1 MNHQFRKRSDPTRV
15 LLYILIIGV
24 MLAVSVTTAVSAY
37 TIIATAGNNGQISPA
52 GAISV
57 ASGGDFLF
65 NIVPDNGYHIEEM
78 TIDGEVNPKA
88 SGASQYMQPFT
99 NVNAAHSISV
109 TFAKDTGSLT
119 VNSEPG
125 GATIYIDGISSGKT
139 TRDTVSDI
147 TVGNHELKLTLAGYN
162 DYTSSV
168 IVEKDHTNNVQKA
181 NLVPVT
187 PNVPTTTPISVS
199 STPPGATVYLD
210 GTNMGISPLMIPS
223 VSYGTHTL
231 RITYSGYQDS
241 SNTVAVSGSSNTY
254 VYILTPNVPTTSPIS
269 VSSTPSGASVSLDG
283 VNKGTTPVTIPS
295 VPYGTHTLLLT
306 YSGYQNSSNT
316 ETVSASSNAYYYPLI
331 PTGQIS
337 FLPPE
342 ITTLPTTVPTSGL
355 TPQPNTT
362 QAVISGTPL
371 VVTPVVNGTQN
382 PGINNSTALVPAVT
396 SPQDTPANG
405 SSNMTLPGIKPPAG
419 LASWNVI
426 IFLFI
431 AVIPLVLLLA
441 HDYLGLGHISFPQPL
456 VVRAGV
462 AFGQV
467 ACGFGLLFVLSR
479 MIALLPALTNTLTLP
494 LLLIVLLLGAYLI
507 FSALAL
513 AVGSL
518 LSRPLR
524 WTLKVHV
531 VIGVI
536 VLIVTPILLFSLGQG
551 ETMAILVTIVA
562 APVSA
567 LLALWQDHSLAMQVQ
582 KRSYPFGLFNGDETR
597 VPSGSDPYR
606 RSTAT
611 RPDIFPPELADRYT
625 SIDFL
630 GMGGISHVFRAM
642 RLKDGMTVA
651 VKIPIRFD
659 DTTGKCF
666 MKEILAWEGLR
677 HPNIVEIT
685 EVNILPIP
693 YVEMEFVKSGLA
705 DLKTPLP
712 VKDAAEIVT
721 GVAEGLAYA
730 HEQGIIHRDI
740 KPQNILIDRQ
750 GVPKISDW
758 GMSRLIGSS
767 AIPTVAGFSLAY
779 AAPEQISP
787 GKFGETDA
795 RTDIYQ
801 LGVVFYELVTGKL
814 LFPGDDLAEVSN
826 AIISRMPVPPS
837 EVNPL
842 ARPLDPVILKCLQ
855 KDPGDRYQSVR
866 TLLEDLKWF
875 LDSQHDTLD
884 NDSWY
889 EGNGTVE

>member
-1 MNHQFRKRSDPTRV
+1 
-15 LLYILIIGV
+15 
-24 MLAVSVTTAVSAY
+24 
-37 TIIATAGNNGQISPA
+37 
-52 GAISV
+52 
-57 ASGGDFLF
+57 
-65 NIVPDNGYHIEEM
+65 M
-78 TIDGEVNPKA
+78 T
-88 SGASQYMQPFT
+88 M
-99 NVNAAHSISV
+99 
-109 TFAKDTGSLT
+109 
-119 VNSEPG
+119 
-125 GATIYIDGISSGKT
+125 
-139 TRDTVSDI
+139 
-147 TVGNHELKLTLAGYN
+147 
-162 DYTSSV
+162 
-168 IVEKDHTNNVQKA
+168 
-181 NLVPVT
+181 
-187 PNVPTTTPISVS
+187 
-199 STPPGATVYLD
+199 
-210 GTNMGISPLMIPS
+210 
-223 VSYGTHTL
+223 
-231 RITYSGYQDS
+231 
-241 SNTVAVSGSSNTY
+241 
-254 VYILTPNVPTTSPIS
+254 
-269 VSSTPSGASVSLDG
+269 
-283 VNKGTTPVTIPS
+283 
-295 VPYGTHTLLLT
+295 
-306 YSGYQNSSNT
+306 
-316 ETVSASSNAYYYPLI
+316 
-331 PTGQIS
+331 
-337 FLPPE
+337 
-342 ITTLPTTVPTSGL
+342 
-355 TPQPNTT
+355 
-362 QAVISGTPL
+362 
-371 VVTPVVNGTQN
+371 
-382 PGINNSTALVPAVT
+382 
-396 SPQDTPANG
+396 
-405 SSNMTLPGIKPPAG
+405 PGIKPPAG

-441 HDYLGLGHISFPQPL
+441 HDYLGLGHLSFPQPL

-567 LLALWQDHSLAMQVQ
+567 LLALWQDHSLALQVQ

-659 DTTGKCF
+659 ETTGKCF

-721 GVAEGLAYA
+721 GVAEGLSYA
-730 HEQGIIHRDI
+730 HGQGIIHRDI
-740 KPQNILIDRQ
+740 KPQNILIDSH

-787 GKFGETDA
+787 GRFGETDA

-842 ARPLDPVILKCLQ
+842 AGPLDPIILKCLQ
-855 KDPGDRYQSVR
+855 KDPSDRYQSVR
-866 TLLEDLKWF
+866 TLLGDLKLF
-875 LDSQHDTLD
+875 LESQHDTLD

-889 EGNGTVE
+889 EGKGTVE

>member
-24 MLAVSVTTAVSAY
+24 MLAVSVTTAASAY
-37 TIIATAGNNGQISPA
+37 TITATAGSHGKISPS
-52 GAISV
+52 GTV
-57 ASGGDFLF
+57 PVDSGGDILF
-65 NIVPDNGYHIEEM
+65 FIDPDAGYHFDLM
-78 TIDGEVNPKA
+78 TVDGKVTPVSPVYKF
-88 SGASQYMQPFT
+88 S
-99 NVNAAHSISV
+99 NVNADHSLSV
-109 TFAKDTGSLT
+109 TFAPDLGSIR
-119 VNSEPG
+119 VSSDPN
-125 GATIYIDGISSGKT
+125 GATIFIDGTDVGTTPKT
-139 TRDTVSDI
+139 VNAI
-147 TVGNHELKLTLAGYN
+147 PAGAHELKLALAGYN
-162 DYTSSV
+162 DYMVSVNIDVDQTTNVPKITMVSQPPVTTVVPTTIPTTVKTTTPTPVPTTVPTTARTTVPTTVRTTVLPTSA
-168 IVEKDHTNNVQKA
+168 ITT
-181 NLVPVT
+181 VPVT
-187 PNVPTTTPISVS
+187 IVPTQTTTTI
-199 STPPGATVYLD
+199 AT
-210 GTNMGISPLMIPS
+210 TEP
-223 VSYGTHTL
+223 
-231 RITYSGYQDS
+231 
-241 SNTVAVSGSSNTY
+241 TV
-254 VYILTPNVPTTSPIS
+254 TS
-269 VSSTPSGASVSLDG
+269 
-283 VNKGTTPVTIPS
+283 
-295 VPYGTHTLLLT
+295 TLLYIFPT
-306 YSGYQNSSNT
+306 PT
-316 ETVSASSNAYYYPLI
+316 DRI
-331 PTGQIS
+331 P
-337 FLPPE
+337 
-342 ITTLPTTVPTSGL
+342 LPTTVPTSGL

-362 QAVISGTPL
+362 QAVINGTPL

-396 SPQDTPANG
+396 SPQDIPANG
-405 SSNMTLPGIKPPAG
+405 SANMTLPGIKPPAG

-441 HDYLGLGHISFPQPL
+441 HDYLGLGHLSFPQPL

-467 ACGFGLLFVLSR
+467 ACGIGLLFVLSR

-685 EVNILPIP
+685 DVNILPIP

-740 KPQNILIDRQ
+740 KPQNILIDSQ

-787 GKFGETDA
+787 GRFGETDA

-842 ARPLDPVILKCLQ
+842 ARPLDTVILKCLQ
-855 KDPGDRYQSVR
+855 KDPGNRYQSIR
-866 TLLEDLKWF
+866 TLLGDLKQF

>member
-1 MNHQFRKRSDPTRV
+1 MNPQFRKRSYQTRV

-24 MLAVSVTTAVSAY
+24 MLSLTVTTAASAY
-37 TIIATAGNNGQISPA
+37 TITATTPGGHGTTDPA
-52 GAISV
+52 GQVPANP
-57 ASGGDFLF
+57 GD
-65 NIVPDNGYHIEEM
+65 NIQVWITPESGYHIEVM
-78 TIDGEVNPKA
+78 RIDGSVTPA
-88 SGASQYMQPFT
+88 VPMYQFVS
-99 NVNAAHSISV
+99 VNADHSISV
-109 TFAKDTGSLT
+109 TFAPDLGS
-119 VNSEPG
+119 VMVRSDPN
-125 GATIYIDGISSGKT
+125 GATIFIDGVDSGTTPKT
-139 TRDTVSDI
+139 VDTIPAGTRQLRVA
-147 TVGNHELKLTLAGYN
+147 LAGYT
-162 DYTSSV
+162 DYSSTV
-168 IVEKDHTNNVQKA
+168 IVERDQTTNVPKI
-181 NLVPVT
+181 NLVLLPTVT
-187 PNVPTTTPISVS
+187 TTVPTTAPTTARTTVPTTVQTTVKTTVPTTVPTTTVRTTVPVTTFVTTQTTAE
-199 STPPGATVYLD
+199 ST
-210 GTNMGISPLMIPS
+210 TNTTDI
-223 VSYGTHTL
+223 
-231 RITYSGYQDS
+231 
-241 SNTVAVSGSSNTY
+241 
-254 VYILTPNVPTTSPIS
+254 PTTS
-269 VSSTPSGASVSLDG
+269 STFNPYTILP
-283 VNKGTTPVTIPS
+283 TP
-295 VPYGTHTLLLT
+295 
-306 YSGYQNSSNT
+306 T
-316 ETVSASSNAYYYPLI
+316 ERTV
-331 PTGQIS
+331 
-337 FLPPE
+337 
-342 ITTLPTTVPTSGL
+342 LPTTVPTGNL
-355 TPQPNTT
+355 TPQPSAT
-362 QAVISGTPL
+362 
-371 VVTPVVNGTQN
+371 VTPVLNGTLIQV
-382 PGINNSTALVPAVT
+382 TPAVNETSNQGTNNTSVLGPAGT
-396 SPQDTPANG
+396 SPQDTRANG
-405 SSNMTLPGIKPPAG
+405 SANMTGTGLQPPAG

-441 HDYLGLGHISFPQPL
+441 HDYLGIGHLSFPQPL
-456 VVRAGV
+456 AVRAGV
-462 AFGQV
+462 ALGQV
-467 ACGFGLLFVLSR
+467 ACGIGLLFALSR

-551 ETMAILVTIVA
+551 EVTAILVTIVA

-567 LLALWQDHSLAMQVQ
+567 LLALWQDHSLALQVQ
-582 KRSYPFGLFNGDETR
+582 QRGFPYGFFNGDETR
-597 VPSGSDPYR
+597 VPTGSDPYR

-611 RPDIFPPELADRYT
+611 RPDIFPPELADRYS

-659 DTTGKCF
+659 ETTGKCF

-712 VKDAAEIVT
+712 VNDAVEIVV
-721 GVAEGLAYA
+721 GVANGLAYA

-740 KPQNILIDRQ
+740 KPQNILIDRK

-779 AAPEQISP
+779 ASPEQISP
-787 GKFGETDA
+787 GRFGETDE

-814 LFPGDDLAEVSN
+814 LFPGDDLADVSN

-837 EVNPL
+837 DINPL
-842 ARPLDPVILKCLQ
+842 ARPLDPIILKCLQ
-855 KDPGDRYQSVR
+855 KDPGARYQSVR
-866 TLLEDLKWF
+866 ALLEDLKRF
-875 LDSQHDTLD
+875 LDSQHDTG
-884 NDSWY
+884 
-889 EGNGTVE
+889 ENGPGSDWSGVVE

>member
-1 MNHQFRKRSDPTRV
+1 MIIPGLVIVERDQTTTIPKINLV
-15 LLYILIIGV
+15 LLPP
-24 MLAVSVTTAVSAY
+24 VTTAVPTTAPTTVPT
-37 TIIATAGNNGQISPA
+37 TITTTVPT
-52 GAISV
+52 
-57 ASGGDFLF
+57 
-65 NIVPDNGYHIEEM
+65 IVP
-78 TIDGEVNPKA
+78 TTVR
-88 SGASQYMQPFT
+88 T
-99 NVNAAHSISV
+99 TV
-109 TFAKDTGSLT
+109 TTAVPTT
-119 VNSEPG
+119 VR
-125 GATIYIDGISSGKT
+125 T
-139 TRDTVSDI
+139 T
-147 TVGNHELKLTLAGYN
+147 
-162 DYTSSV
+162 
-168 IVEKDHTNNVQKA
+168 
-181 NLVPVT
+181 VPVT
-187 PNVPTTTPISVS
+187 TGGTNQTTTVPTPLPTSV
-199 STPPGATVYLD
+199 PE
-210 GTNMGISPLMIPS
+210 
-223 VSYGTHTL
+223 
-231 RITYSGYQDS
+231 
-241 SNTVAVSGSSNTY
+241 
-254 VYILTPNVPTTSPIS
+254 TTSTLPYIFP
-269 VSSTPSGASVSLDG
+269 TP
-283 VNKGTTPVTIPS
+283 TERTP
-295 VPYGTHTLLLT
+295 
-306 YSGYQNSSNT
+306 
-316 ETVSASSNAYYYPLI
+316 
-331 PTGQIS
+331 
-337 FLPPE
+337 
-342 ITTLPTTVPTSGL
+342 LPTTVPTSSL
-355 TPQPNTT
+355 TLQPNAT
-362 QAVISGTPL
+362 QTQVTNGTLL
-371 VVTPVVNGTQN
+371 VVTPGVTGT
-382 PGINNSTALVPAVT
+382 PGTGINNSTAFLPAGT
-396 SPQDTPANG
+396 SPQDTQPNG
-405 SSNMTLPGIKPPAG
+405 SANMTMPGIKPPAG

-441 HDYLGLGHISFPQPL
+441 HDYLGLGHLSFPQPL

-567 LLALWQDHSLAMQVQ
+567 LLALWQDHSLALQVQ

-659 DTTGKCF
+659 ETTGKCF

-705 DLKTPLP
+705 DIKTPLP

-721 GVAEGLAYA
+721 GVAEGLSYA
-730 HEQGIIHRDI
+730 HGQGIIHRDI
-740 KPQNILIDRQ
+740 KPQNILIDSH

-787 GKFGETDA
+787 GRFGETDA

-837 EVNPL
+837 AVNPL
-842 ARPLDPVILKCLQ
+842 AGPLDPIILKCLQ
-855 KDPGDRYQSVR
+855 KDPSDRYQSVR
-866 TLLEDLKWF
+866 TLLGDLKLF

-889 EGNGTVE
+889 EGKGTVE